1 MRQLPEDRI
10 NAVLACRSDAHRF
23 MSEIEVLVTR
33 AQRLISFRPRERKPR
48 NSSPCNSSSSP
59 KSSERGANQ
68 PAGPEGWRRYTAQR
82 AVERAVERAIER
94 GE

>member
-48 NSSPCNSSSSP
+48 KSSARNSSTTPEFR
-59 KSSERGANQ
+59 EREASL
-68 PAGPEGWRRYTAQR
+68 PAGPEGWRR
-82 AVERAVERAIER
+82 
-94 GE
+94 